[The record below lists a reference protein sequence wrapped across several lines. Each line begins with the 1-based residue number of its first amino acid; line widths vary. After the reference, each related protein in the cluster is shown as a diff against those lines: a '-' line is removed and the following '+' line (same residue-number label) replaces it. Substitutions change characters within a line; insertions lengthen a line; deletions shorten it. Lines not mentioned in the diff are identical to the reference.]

1 MQILEDPALT
11 CVAVGGDGR
20 QAGVIADARALDMGL
35 RVGRLHLA
43 GVVRLGG
50 LAVVALHRVLLGAA
64 HGGVVH
70 AGGADRVGR
79 RAAGLRLG
87 TGDHRQQSHTEDN
100 LRMGNIYAE

>member
-43 GVVRLGG
+43 GVVRLRG

-64 HGGVVH
+64 HGYLIIKVLDYSVLPFFNLVNSIH
-70 AGGADRVGR
+70 SLAIW
-79 RAAGLRLG
+79 RASWPLA
-87 TGDHRQQSHTEDN
+87 TDEKKKP
-100 LRMGNIYAE
+100 